1 MSLKKMYLRS
11 KPVCKVTF
19 RLPKEAANGAG
30 SATLVGEFNEWNEKA
45 TPMKRLKD
53 GSFTVTLNLETGKSF
68 QYRYLLDKEMWEN
81 DDAADTYVRSN
92 FGDCD
97 NSVVTT

>member
-19 RLPKEAANGAG
+19 RLPKHVANGAKK
-30 SATLVGEFNEWNEKA
+30 AAVVGEFNDWNESA

-53 GSFTVTLNLETGKSF
+53 GTFTVTVNLEPGKSF
-68 QYRYLLDKEMWEN
+68 QYRYLIDKRKWEN
-81 DDAADTYVRSN
+81 DESADTYVRST
-92 FGDCD
+92 FGNCD

>member
-1 MSLKKMYLRS
+1 
-11 KPVCKVTF
+11 
-19 RLPKEAANGAG
+19 
-30 SATLVGEFNEWNEKA
+30 
-45 TPMKRLKD
+45 MKRLKD

-92 FGDCD
+92 FGDCE